1 MTGHDKSGCFRRYF
15 WVLQEIKSPHACS
28 RCAQYFYGITTPRSE
43 TPAAGYQDQGTGI
56 IRLRYT
62 SGTGNETSLP
72 RQGRQ
77 SGHIYGLV
85 YGFKPL
91 VIHRGPTRTC
101 REAVPA
107 RFTPLV

>member
-15 WVLQEIKSPHACS
+15 LVLQEIKSPHACS

-43 TPAAGYQDQGTGI
+43 TPAAGYQDQGTEI

-62 SGTGNETSLP
+62 SGTGKETSLP
-72 RQGRQ
+72 RQGLP

-85 YGFKPL
+85 YL
-91 VIHRGPTRTC
+91 SLIHISEPTRL
-101 REAVPA
+101 RRISYAV
-107 RFTPLV
+107 FCLKK